1 MQATIPLATMTVPDK
16 LRALENIWDDLCRT
30 EEVIPSP
37 EWHGDV
43 LQEREQRIQ
52 TEEAKFIELDEAKRR
67 VWDLVK

>member
-1 MQATIPLATMTVPDK
+1 MQATIPLETLTVPDK

-52 TEEAKFIELDEAKRR
+52 AGEAKFVELDEAKRT

>member
-1 MQATIPLATMTVPDK
+1 MQATIPLETMTVPDK
-16 LRALENIWDDLCRT
+16 LRALECIWDDLCRT

-52 TEEAKFIELDEAKRR
+52 AGEAKFVELDEAKRR